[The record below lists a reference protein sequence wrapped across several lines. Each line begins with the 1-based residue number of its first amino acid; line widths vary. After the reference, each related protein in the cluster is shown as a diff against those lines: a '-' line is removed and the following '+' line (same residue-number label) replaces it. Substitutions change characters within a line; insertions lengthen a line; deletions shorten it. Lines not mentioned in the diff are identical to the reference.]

1 MDNSLYY
8 WTIWKSCNMNERIGS
23 MKNNN
28 QRRKNTNRSYSK
40 TEGMMKKSVE
50 ERPKEKYYAFF
61 DAEYTCYMESD
72 CSFDRSHGSEVISV
86 GMVICDK
93 NFNLVKT
100 YYSPIHPI
108 YNSRL
113 TRYCKSLTGLTQ
125 REIDEAPS
133 YDEVFQALYTLLQE
147 YPVRE
152 IFTWGNDANTL
163 CNDVEKNHKSVSR
176 KHKKVINKL
185 RDLTKQLTKRV
196 FGRGIVLS
204 LSDMKYICDMDHH
217 TEHNALSDARDLYL
231 ITKKCVQETY
241 NREKANK
248 LQLYI
253 ERRDEYH
260 RHRRFKRPP
269 VQEQTAVRTE
279 QEKKRFQNMSFQYI
293 NMLKDYFED
302 EEGKIPTAILA
313 MCDDIR
319 SLNGKQPLDCPK
331 LEE

>member
-1 MDNSLYY
+1 
-8 WTIWKSCNMNERIGS
+8 

-28 QRRKNTNRSYSK
+28 QRRKNNNRSYSK
-40 TEGMMKKSVE
+40 TDSMTKRPIE
-50 ERPKEKYYAFF
+50 EKNKEKYYAFF

-72 CSFDRSHGSEVISV
+72 VSFDRSHGSEVISV
-86 GMVICDK
+86 GLVICDK

-100 YYSPIHPI
+100 YYSPIRPI

-133 YDEVFQALYTLLQE
+133 YDEVFQSLYMILQE

-163 CNDVEKNHKSVSR
+163 SNDVEKNHKSVSR

-185 RDLTKQLTKRV
+185 RDLTKKLTKRV

-204 LSDMKYICDMDHH
+204 LSDMKFICDMEHR

-231 ITKKCVQETY
+231 ITKKCVQGTY
-241 NREKANK
+241 NKDKALS
-248 LQLYI
+248 LQRYI

-260 RHRRFKRPP
+260 QNRRFKRTPLHEYM
-269 VQEQTAVRTE
+269 VVRTE
-279 QEKKRFQNMSFQYI
+279 QEKKQFQNMSFQYI
-293 NMLKDYFED
+293 SMLKRYFED
-302 EEGKIPTAILA
+302 EQGNIPSAILA
-313 MCDDIR
+313 LCDDIR
-319 SLNGKQPLDCPK
+319 SLNGKQAVECPK

>member
-1 MDNSLYY
+1 
-8 WTIWKSCNMNERIGS
+8 MNRG
-23 MKNNN
+23 
-28 QRRKNTNRSYSK
+28 YSK
-40 TEGMMKKSVE
+40 TEGVVKKPTE
-50 ERPKEKYYAFF
+50 DKNKEKYYAFF

-72 CSFDRSHGSEVISV
+72 TAFDRNHGSEVISV
-86 GMVICDK
+86 GLVICDK

-100 YYSPIHPI
+100 FYSPIHPI

-125 REIDEAPS
+125 KEIDEAPS
-133 YDEVFQALYTLLQE
+133 YDEVFQTLYMILQE

-152 IFTWGNDANTL
+152 IFTWGNDAHTL

-176 KHKKVINKL
+176 KHKKVINKI
-185 RDLTKQLTKRV
+185 RDLTKKLTKKV

-204 LSDMKYICDMDHH
+204 LSDMKYICDMEHR

-241 NREKANK
+241 NREKAQK
-248 LQLYI
+248 LQKYI
-253 ERRDEYH
+253 ERRDNYH
-260 RHRRFKRPP
+260 QNRRFKRPFTP
-269 VQEQTAVRTE
+269 EQTVIRSE
-279 QEKKRFQNMSFQYI
+279 QEKKHFQKMSVQYI
-293 NMLKDYFED
+293 NLLKDYFKD
-302 EEGKIPTAILA
+302 EQGKIPSPILA

-319 SLNGKQPLDCPK
+319 SLNGKQPVECPK